1 MRRLFLVIAL
11 ILATPASARESAPER
26 SGEVRVPLSVYT
38 AMLNQL
44 TKDPRPAPAAYAIG
58 QSHVV
63 VRVSDRE
70 DRISAAVDVTVQIE
84 IFEDEWTLVPI
95 LPTGAALRQASVDG
109 HPVQLVE
116 SPDGLAWSTDQAGTM
131 TMRLSYGVDA
141 KRYET
146 GFVLPLAVPRSAATA
161 FSLTYPGTGIDFAV
175 VPSADVNVKEVN
187 GATQVTAS
195 VPATSSIL
203 VSWRAPSALPFAIS
217 RAHYSGELRGNALIW
232 TGQFQVE
239 VFNGESITLPIMPSS
254 VTLSDIRVDGEP
266 ATVLVEGSHFAT
278 ILQGRGMHQVQV
290 AFQVPVLG
298 DEGPPRARLQIP
310 KIPVSRFEL
319 ILPGQKEVKVFPGA
333 DVAAV
338 EIDGMTK
345 VTTFIPMSD
354 SVVFTWTEAI
364 PEDLRGQM
372 RANASLFHAVHAEE
386 GVLHVQGTVV
396 YEITHGDANLL
407 ELEIPDAAQVN
418 RIVAP
423 MGGLSDWAVAA
434 SETEGRKKI
443 NIFLERPVTGEYIL
457 EVSYERLLGAG
468 TSTADSVA
476 VPLLSANSV
485 HRQRGMIA
493 LLSGQEFTVKP
504 VSSDDL
510 SKVGENQLPAFIR
523 NRIPMTVAHTYKY
536 TEPMVTLL
544 VAAVAPERKQ
554 GRFDAQID
562 TLISLGEVTMKG
574 SATVEI
580 DVKSGAIVDLRLE
593 APGNV
598 NVLGVSGP
606 SLRSHEVR
614 DVDGRQVIDL
624 EFTREMEGQFRIEV
638 NYERIMDREASET
651 AVTAISVTDAEV
663 EHGRIA
669 IEALT
674 AVEVRAATIEQLSN
688 LDINELPRQL
698 VLKTTN
704 PILLAYR
711 YVGAKPPFKLALKI
725 TRHQEID
732 VQVAAIERAD
742 YKTLLTRDGLSVT
755 TARLIVR
762 NSRRQFLRL
771 ALPPGSQVWSVFVDG
786 KPEKPAYASG
796 GAARGAARDA
806 KGDGSAILI
815 RMINSAKGYPVDIVY
830 ATPVEGIEHL
840 GTVSSTL
847 PRPDMV
853 VTHSRW
859 DIFLP
864 VGPRYQEPDS
874 TMDLVLRGV
883 RVNPR
888 AVGAEAMARVN
899 DASRTQVGQPLR
911 ITVPTQGVHF
921 AFEKLYANQ
930 SSEAAAFS
938 IGYVSAGA
946 NQLGLLLSAVGT
958 VLLWIG
964 ILAIASSRIRL
975 PRLGTVAAILS
986 GVVLLIFTIGYLGI
1000 SLVPA
1005 SSLALFIAA
1014 TVAAWWGVQR
1024 WRIWRMSPET
1034 G

>member
-1 MRRLFLVIAL
+1 MRLLLVLLAL
-11 ILATPASARESAPER
+11 ILATPAAARENAPEH
-26 SGEVRVPLSVYT
+26 SGEVRVPLSDYT

-58 QSHVV
+58 QSQVV
-63 VRVSDRE
+63 VHVSDSE
-70 DRISAAVDVTVQIE
+70 DRISAAVNLTVQIE
-84 IFEDEWTLVPI
+84 TFEEEWTLVPI
-95 LPTGAALRQASVDG
+95 LPPGAALRQASVDG
-109 HPVQLVE
+109 RPVQLVE
-116 SPDGLAWSTDQAGTM
+116 GPDGLAWSTDQAGTV

-141 KRYET
+141 RRYES
-146 GFVLPLAVPRSAATA
+146 GFVLALAVPRSAATA
-161 FSLTYPGTGIDFAV
+161 FSLTYPATGIDLAV
-175 VPSADVNVKEVN
+175 VPSADMKVNEVN
-187 GATQVTAS
+187 GTTQVTAS

-217 RAHYSGELRGNALIW
+217 RAQYSGELRGDALVW
-232 TGQFQVE
+232 AGQFQVE
-239 VFNGESITLPIMPSS
+239 VFSAETITLPVLPIS
-254 VTLSDIRVDGEP
+254 VTLSDIRIDGEP

-278 ILQGRGMHQVQV
+278 VLQGRGVHRVQV

-319 ILPGQKEVKVFPGA
+319 VLPGKKEVKVSPGA
-333 DVAAV
+333 DVVATEV
-338 EIDGMTK
+338 DGTTK

-364 PEDLRGQM
+364 PEDLRGQV

-386 GVLHVQGTVV
+386 GVLHAQGTVV
-396 YEITHGDANLL
+396 YEITHGETNSL
-407 ELEIPDAAQVN
+407 ELEIPDDAQVN

-434 SETEGRKKI
+434 SQTAGRKKI
-443 NIFLERPVTGEYIL
+443 NIFLERPVTGEYVL
-457 EVSYERLLGAG
+457 EVSYERLLDAGA
-468 TSTADSVA
+468 STVDSVA
-476 VPLLSANSV
+476 VPLMSANNV

-493 LLSGQEFTVKP
+493 LLSGQELTLKP

-523 NRIPMTVAHTYKY
+523 NQITMTVAHTYKY
-536 TEPMVTLL
+536 TEPMARLL

-554 GRFDAQID
+554 GRFDAQVD
-562 TLISLGEVTMKG
+562 TLISLGDVTMKG

-580 DVKSGAIVDLRLE
+580 DVKSGAIVDLRLQ

-614 DVDGRQVIDL
+614 DVDGRQVIEM
-624 EFTREMEGQFRIEV
+624 EFTREMDGQFRIEV

-651 AVTAISVTDAEV
+651 AVPAISVTDAEV

-674 AVEVRAATIEQLSN
+674 AVEVRAATVEQLSN
-688 LDINELPRQL
+688 LDINELPQQL

-711 YVGAKPPFKLALKI
+711 YVSARPPFALALKI

-755 TARLIVR
+755 TARMIVR

-771 ALPPGSQVWSVFVDG
+771 ALPPNSQVWSVFVDG
-786 KPEKPAYASG
+786 KPEKPAYASD
-796 GAARGAARDA
+796 GAE
-806 KGDGSAILI
+806 GDGSAVLV
-815 RMINSAKGYPVDIVY
+815 RMINSAKGFPVDIVY

-840 GTVSSTL
+840 GTVSARL

-859 DIFLP
+859 DVFLP
-864 VGPRYQEPDS
+864 VGPRYQAPDS

-888 AVGAEAMARVN
+888 AVGAMARVS
-899 DASRTQVGQPLR
+899 DAYQAQMGQPLR
-911 ITVPTQGVHF
+911 ITVPTQGIRF

-930 SSEAAAFS
+930 SSEEAAFS

-964 ILAIASSRIRL
+964 IVAVASPRVRL
-975 PRLGTVAAILS
+975 PRQGTIASIVS
-986 GVVLLIFTIGYLGI
+986 GVGLLIFTIGYLGI
-1000 SLVPA
+1000 SLVLA
-1005 SSLALFIAA
+1005 SSLALLIAA
-1014 TVAAWWGVQR
+1014 VVAAWWGIRR
-1024 WRIWRMSPET
+1024 WRIWRVSPET

>member
-1 MRRLFLVIAL
+1 MRRLFLVFAL
-11 ILATPASARESAPER
+11 ILATPAAAQENAPGH
-26 SGEVRVPLSVYT
+26 SGEVRVPLSDYT

-44 TKDPRPAPAAYAIG
+44 AKDPRPAPAAYAIG
-58 QSHVV
+58 QSQIVV
-63 VRVSDRE
+63 HVSDSE
-70 DRISAAVDVTVQIE
+70 DRISATVDVTVQIE

-116 SPDGLAWSTDQAGTM
+116 GPGGLAWSTDQAGTV

-141 KRYET
+141 KRYES

-161 FSLTYPGTGIDFAV
+161 FSLTYPGTGIDLAV
-175 VPSADVNVKEVN
+175 VPSADMKVRVID
-187 GATQVTAS
+187 GTTLVTAS
-195 VPATSSIL
+195 VPATSSIF
-203 VSWRAPSALPFAIS
+203 VSWRTPSAQPFAIS
-217 RAHYSGELRGNALIW
+217 RARYSGELRGDAVIW
-232 TGQFQVE
+232 TAQFQVE
-239 VFNGESITLPIMPSS
+239 VFSGETITVPVMPSS
-254 VTLSDIRVDGEP
+254 VILSDIRIDGEP
-266 ATVLVEGSHFAT
+266 ATVLVEDSHFAT
-278 ILQGRGMHQVQV
+278 VLQGRGTHQVQV
-290 AFQVPVLG
+290 AFQVPVIG
-298 DEGPPRARLQIP
+298 DEGPPQARLQIP

-319 ILPGQKEVKVFPGA
+319 VLPGRKEVRVSSGA
-333 DVAAV
+333 DVVAT

-345 VTTFIPMSD
+345 ATIFIPMSD

-364 PEDLRGQM
+364 PEDLRGQV

-386 GVLHVQGTVV
+386 GVLHVRGTVV
-396 YEITHGDANLL
+396 YEITHGETNLL
-407 ELEIPDAAQVN
+407 ELEIPEDAQVN
-418 RIVAP
+418 RIVSP
-423 MGGLSDWAVAA
+423 MGGLSDWAVTA
-434 SETEGRKKI
+434 SETERRKKI
-443 NIFLERPVTGEYIL
+443 NIFLERPVTGEYVL
-457 EVSYERLLGAG
+457 EVLYERLLGA
-468 TSTADSVA
+468 STNTVDSVA
-476 VPLLSANSV
+476 VPLLSANDV
-485 HRQRGMIA
+485 HRQRGMVA
-493 LLSGQEFTVKP
+493 LLSGQEFTLKP

-523 NRIPMTVAHTYKY
+523 NQITRTIAHTYKY
-536 TEPMVTLL
+536 TDPMVMLL

-562 TLISLGEVTMKG
+562 TLISLGDVTMKG

-580 DVKSGAIVDLRLE
+580 DVKSGAIVDLRLQ

-606 SLRSHEVR
+606 SLRTHEVR
-614 DVDGRQVIDL
+614 DVDGRQLIEI

-651 AVTAISVTDAEV
+651 TVPTISVTDAEV

-674 AVEVRAATIEQLSN
+674 AVEVRAATFEQLSN
-688 LDINELPRQL
+688 LDINELPQQL

-711 YVGAKPPFKLALKI
+711 YVSAQPPFRLALKI
-725 TRHQEID
+725 TRHREID
-732 VQVAAIERAD
+732 VQVAVIERAD

-755 TARLIVR
+755 TARMIVR

-771 ALPPGSQVWSVFVDG
+771 VLPPGSQVWSVFVDG
-786 KPEKPAYASG
+786 KPEKPAYASD
-796 GAARGAARDA
+796 DA
-806 KGDGSAILI
+806 DGNGSAILV
-815 RMINSAKGYPVDIVY
+815 RMINSAKGFPVDIIY

-840 GTVSSTL
+840 GTVSSSL

-859 DIFLP
+859 DVFLP
-864 VGPRYQEPDS
+864 VGPRYRVPDS
-874 TMDLVLRGV
+874 TMDLVLSGV

-888 AVGAEAMARVN
+888 AVGAVAVARVS
-899 DASRTQVGQPLR
+899 DAYQAQMGQPLR
-911 ITVPTQGVHF
+911 ITVPTQGIQF

-930 SSEAAAFS
+930 STEEAAFS

-946 NQLGLLLSAVGT
+946 NQLGLLMSAVGT

-964 ILAIASSRIRL
+964 IVAVASPRVRL
-975 PRLGTVAAILS
+975 PRLGTVASIVS
-986 GVVLLIFTIGYLGI
+986 GVGLLIFTIGYLGI
-1000 SLVPA
+1000 SLVLA
-1005 SSLALFIAA
+1005 ASLALLIAA
-1014 TVAAWWGVQR
+1014 IVAAWWSIR
-1024 WRIWRMSPET
+1024 HWRLWPVSRET